1 MGANYIYFYWM
12 LIVVMVLWMALRIA
26 KVSTG
31 MAFASFVCWPIAVIP
46 LITNWGQRDSD
57 IRLQFLVTAVASI
70 LLWNAS
76 GQIVEDHPSLLYTQ
90 EEIEEI
96 RASDPVFAAEIERD
110 QLRAVGI
117 DIETLPDA
125 GIGDQGRAD
134 VASQGPRAFVSPAE
148 GPGAVSLPES
158 DAQNAP
164 TAFAAAPAKVA
175 RVPLRE
181 LNFRRGN
188 VRLGAAWSRIQVPQ
202 HFRFIARH
210 QLGLLAERRGIPVSE
225 QTLGWIVHER
235 VDLNSAHFWFVDVQF
250 HEAGHLAAPAP
261 APGDSALQWDAA
273 SATAIWGQSAAGESR
288 GFDQSA
294 AKLTRHGAILF
305 RVPGLTA
312 AQRELGLRAARLM
325 ASRTEP
331 DQGWTHAEYIGEGS
345 PQTLA
350 QWVESLKAPAE
361 PAVVAE
367 REDGG
372 HKS

>member
-12 LIVVMVLWMALRIA
+12 LIVAMVLWMAIRIA

-96 RASDPVFAAEIERD
+96 RASDPVFAAEMERD
-110 QLRAVGI
+110 QSRAVGI
-117 DIETLPDA
+117 DIEALPDA
-125 GIGDQGRAD
+125 GIGDQGRVD
-134 VASQGPRAFVSPAE
+134 VASHGPRAFVSPAE
-148 GPGAVSLPES
+148 GPGAVSLSES
-158 DAQNAP
+158 DSQNVP

-188 VRLGAAWSRIQVPQ
+188 VRLGAAWSRIQLPQ

-210 QLGLLAERRGIPVSE
+210 QLV
-225 QTLGWIVHER
+225 
-235 VDLNSAHFWFVDVQF
+235 
-250 HEAGHLAAPAP
+250 
-261 APGDSALQWDAA
+261 
-273 SATAIWGQSAAGESR
+273 
-288 GFDQSA
+288 
-294 AKLTRHGAILF
+294 
-305 RVPGLTA
+305 
-312 AQRELGLRAARLM
+312 
-325 ASRTEP
+325 
-331 DQGWTHAEYIGEGS
+331 
-345 PQTLA
+345 
-350 QWVESLKAPAE
+350 
-361 PAVVAE
+361 
-367 REDGG
+367 
-372 HKS
+372 